1 MQNTWALVT
10 GAGGEIGRE
19 TALHLAK
26 AGANVVAAD
35 IDGAGAEQTAHAI
48 EAAGRKAR
56 ALQIDLS
63 DADAVAA
70 KIGLH
75 SKEIGGAFDSV
86 ANIAGIYGPGPI
98 ESLSPEFIENIFA
111 VNVFGLFYVCR
122 AVLPAMMERR
132 KGAIVN
138 LASVHAQRGEANAS
152 AYAASKGAIISLT
165 KSLAREKG
173 PFGIR
178 ANVVAPGPINTAHW
192 RGGDEGEIL
201 ARRIEG
207 RIKAIPLGRVG
218 ATADVA
224 GAIAFLLSPAAGFI
238 TGQVLSV
245 GGGEMMQ

>member
-1 MQNTWALVT
+1 MQDTWTLVT

-19 TALHLAK
+19 TALHLAN
-26 AGANVVAAD
+26 AGANVVAVD
-35 IDGAGAEQTAHAI
+35 IDGANAEQTAHTI

-56 ALQIDLS
+56 ALQLDLS
-63 DADAVAA
+63 DSDAVAA
-70 KIGLH
+70 KIGLQ
-75 SKEIGGAFDSV
+75 SKEVGGFDSV
-86 ANIAGIYGPGPI
+86 ANIAGIYGQGAI
-98 ESLSPEFIENIFA
+98 ESLSPDFIERIFD
-111 VNVFGLFYVCR
+111 VNVFALFHVCR

-138 LASVHAQRGEANAS
+138 LASVHGQRGEANAS
-152 AYAASKGAIISLT
+152 AYAASKGAIISFT

-192 RGGDEGEIL
+192 RGGDEGEKL
-201 ARRIEG
+201 EQRIQG

-238 TGQVLSV
+238 TGQVLAV